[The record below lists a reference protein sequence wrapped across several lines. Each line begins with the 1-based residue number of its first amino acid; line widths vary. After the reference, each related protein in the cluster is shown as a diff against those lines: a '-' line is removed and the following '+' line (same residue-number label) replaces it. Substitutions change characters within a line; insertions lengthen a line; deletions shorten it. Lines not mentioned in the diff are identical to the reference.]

1 MTWPTKN
8 LRELINK
15 YFSGTWGDEPKDGG
29 NARVIRV
36 SDIKPDYSIDY
47 ENVPIRRLKEKDL
60 EKYRL
65 QIGDIVVVK
74 SSGNQ
79 TKIISGRA
87 ALFEYKGKE
96 AYVPSNFLIALRP
109 NHNLIIPMWLWVNL
123 NSKAAKRFIE
133 LIIGATTYPNLK
145 PADYLNLKIPVPPLP
160 IQQKIV
166 ERLDAI
172 RKAQE
177 LNDKQIEL
185 AEELFQ
191 SLLHRELDP
200 KGKKWEVRKI
210 KECLR
215 SCQYGISLKMNSQ
228 RIGYPILRIN
238 NLYNGEI
245 DTSDIKYVEINR
257 EEFEKYKLEKGDILF
272 NRVNSYDLVGK
283 TSIFN
288 LEDNYVFA
296 SYLIRLKT
304 NSKLLLGEFLNYFL
318 NSNPGQRAIKSK
330 ARRAVSQ
337 ANVNARELESI
348 KIPLPPLETQ
358 QKIVE
363 KLSAVQEYKKKL
375 LERKQKLQEL
385 FESVL
390 DKSFKGELAE

>member
-1 MTWPTKN
+1 MPWPTKK
-8 LRELINK
+8 LGEVCEFVFG
-15 YFSGTWGDEPKDGG
+15 YSF
-29 NARVIRV
+29 NADDLNEQGKGLPVIR
-36 SDIKPDYSIDY
+36 
-47 ENVPIRRLKEKDL
+47 
-60 EKYRL
+60 
-65 QIGDIVVVK
+65 IGDIDKGITEKFYDKEYDDKYLVEK
-74 SSGNQ
+74 GDILIGLSGSI
-79 TKIISGRA
+79 KIDKW
-87 ALFEYKGKE
+87 KGKK
-96 AYVPSNFLIALRP
+96 ALLNQRIVKVCNFKHEILEDFVFYQLHSILKRLEIQIAQGTVKNVLLP
-109 NHNLIIPMWLWVNL
+109 HL
-123 NSKAAKRFIE
+123 S
-133 LIIGATTYPNLK
+133 
-145 PADYLNLKIPVPPLP
+145 NLKILVPPIN

-172 RKAQE
+172 KKAQE

-200 KGKKWEVRKI
+200 KGKNWEVRKI

-215 SCQYGISLKMNSQ
+215 FCQYGISLKMNNQ

-238 NLYNGEI
+238 NLSNGEI
-245 DTSDIKYVEINR
+245 NTSDIKYVEINR

-288 LEDNYVFA
+288 LENNYVFA

-318 NSNPGQRAIKSK
+318 NSTPGKRAIKSK

-348 KIPLPPLETQ
+348 KIPLPPLEIQ

-375 LERKQKLQEL
+375 LDQKQKLQEL

-390 DKSFKGELAE
+390 NKSFKGELVG

>member
-1 MTWPTKN
+1 MNPWPTKN
-8 LRELINK
+8 LGEVCEFVFGCSFKADDFNEQCKGL
-15 YFSGTWGDEPKDGG
+15 P
-29 NARVIRV
+29 VIR
-36 SDIKPDYSIDY
+36 
-47 ENVPIRRLKEKDL
+47 
-60 EKYRL
+60 
-65 QIGDIVVVK
+65 IGDIDKGITEKFYDKEYDDKYLVEKGDILIGLSGSIKIDKWKGEKALLNQRIVK
-74 SSGNQ
+74 VCNFKHEILKDFVFYQ
-79 TKIISGRA
+79 
-87 ALFEYKGKE
+87 L
-96 AYVPSNFLIALRP
+96 PSILKRLEIQIAQGTVKNVLLP
-109 NHNLIIPMWLWVNL
+109 HL
-123 NSKAAKRFIE
+123 S
-133 LIIGATTYPNLK
+133 
-145 PADYLNLKIPVPPLP
+145 NLKILVPPLK

-166 ERLDAI
+166 ERLDEI
-172 RKAQE
+172 RKVQE

-200 KGKKWEVRKI
+200 KGKNWEVRKI

-228 RIGYPILRIN
+228 KIGYPILRIN
-238 NLYNGEI
+238 NLSNGEI

-390 DKSFKGELAE
+390 DKSFKGELEE